1 MKFIKDHNNNDNSNK
16 TTIIPV
22 LVDEGLTPIIQVPDV
37 ALNKTFKQRLKE
49 QYYKHRLEIDITI
62 GTKVRVSR
70 DKFIEF
76 VLNAIEDI
84 NNISTKTL
92 LIQDAFKYCGLNPW
106 SSENSL
112 AAFQKHLD
120 ELESNNVLKSMILN
134 NQMSVTLE

>member
-1 MKFIKDHNNNDNSNK
+1 
-16 TTIIPV
+16 
-22 LVDEGLTPIIQVPDV
+22 L
-37 ALNKTFKQRLKE
+37 TFKQRLKE